1 VLPTAVPSVIFA
13 GQPPDATPGRC
24 IVSRHTVVLRP
35 ARVEDALFLALL
47 WSDALRRGDRQEQV
61 ADVELVVKDSL
72 VSAEQRLLVA
82 EVDGAPAGAVLL
94 RVTTLTPLNLEPV
107 VQAVSPHVLPEF
119 RRLGVGR
126 LLVESA
132 AAYAEELGI
141 AHVVTGA
148 AAGSRDANRFMAR
161 LGLGP
166 HAVLRVA
173 PTQLVRAKAE
183 AGEGTRAP
191 QRSSE

>member
-1 VLPTAVPSVIFA
+1 MTRHVI
-13 GQPPDATPGRC
+13 T
-24 IVSRHTVVLRP
+24 LRT
-35 ARVEDALFLALL
+35 ARVEDALFLVEV
-47 WSDALRRGDRQEQV
+47 WSDVLRRGDRQEQV

-72 VSAEQRLLVA
+72 DSAERRVVVA

-119 RRLGVGR
+119 RRIGVGR
-126 LLVESA
+126 MLVEAA
-132 AAYAEELGI
+132 AAYAEELGVAHI
-141 AHVVTGA
+141 ATGA
-148 AAGSRDANRFMAR
+148 VSGSRDANRFMAR

-173 PTQLVRAKAE
+173 PTALVRAKVE
-183 AGEGTRAP
+183 AQRPPMERHRDRARN
-191 QRSSE
+191 QLLAARRSRRRQQSDQLDRPE

>member
-1 VLPTAVPSVIFA
+1 MLPTAVPSVIFA

-82 EVDGAPAGAVLL
+82 EVDGLFSKIE
-94 RVTTLTPLNLEPV
+94 T
-107 VQAVSPHVLPEF
+107 
-119 RRLGVGR
+119 
-126 LLVESA
+126 
-132 AAYAEELGI
+132 
-141 AHVVTGA
+141 
-148 AAGSRDANRFMAR
+148 
-161 LGLGP
+161 
-166 HAVLRVA
+166 
-173 PTQLVRAKAE
+173 
-183 AGEGTRAP
+183 
-191 QRSSE
+191 

>member
-1 VLPTAVPSVIFA
+1 MT
-13 GQPPDATPGRC
+13 
-24 IVSRHTVVLRP
+24 RHAIVLRS
-35 ARVEDALFLALL
+35 ARLEDALFLAEV

-61 ADVELVVKDSL
+61 ADLELVVKDSL
-72 VSAEQRLLVA
+72 DSAEQRLVVA

-119 RRLGVGR
+119 RRMGIGR
-126 LLVESA
+126 MLVAAA

-141 AHVVTGA
+141 AHVATGA
-148 AAGSRDANRFMAR
+148 VAGSREANRFMAR

-166 HAVLRVA
+166 FAVLRVA
-173 PTQLVRAKAE
+173 PTALVRAKVE
-183 AGEGTRAP
+183 AQRPPLERHRDRARG
-191 QRSSE
+191 QLLAARRSMKRQQVQEH

>member
-1 VLPTAVPSVIFA
+1 MTRPAIT
-13 GQPPDATPGRC
+13 
-24 IVSRHTVVLRP
+24 LRA
-35 ARVEDALFLALL
+35 ARVEDSLFLAEL

-61 ADVELVVKDSL
+61 ADLELVIKDSL
-72 VSAEQRLLVA
+72 GSAEQRLVVA

-119 RRLGVGR
+119 RRIGLGR
-126 LLVESA
+126 TLVEAA
-132 AAYAEELGI
+132 AAYAEELGV
-141 AHVVTGA
+141 AHVATGA

-173 PTQLVRAKAE
+173 PTALVRAKVE
-183 AGEGTRAP
+183 AQRPPMERHRDRARV
-191 QRSSE
+191 QLLAARRSMKRQQGGQER